1 MSTLYVSDLD
11 GTLLNT
17 NTKLSEKSKEI
28 INTLV
33 QQGVKFTYATSRSF
47 SSASEVIQGLNL
59 SIPVITNNGAFYIEP
74 TNGEIIYST
83 SFSYEQMKYVS
94 TIFIENKTYPL
105 VFSLLECEERVSWL
119 EGKENDGMLNYLK
132 GRTGEK
138 RLRCVTKEEELY
150 LGSIFYFTAIG
161 EENKLEKLKSYF
173 DDKSQFVCTLQ
184 RELYGDGEYWL
195 EIMPHNATKAMGVK
209 RLKEITGC
217 DRVICFGDA
226 INDISMFTIADEAY
240 AVADANLQLKQISTG
255 IIGSNNDDGVALWL
269 LEHVNA
275 LSVERKTARQIAQV
289 ASDV

>member
-94 TIFIENKTYPL
+94 TIFIENKTY
-105 VFSLLECEERVSWL
+105 
-119 EGKENDGMLNYLK
+119 
-132 GRTGEK
+132 
-138 RLRCVTKEEELY
+138 
-150 LGSIFYFTAIG
+150 TAC
-161 EENKLEKLKSYF
+161 F
-173 DDKSQFVCTLQ
+173 FFV
-184 RELYGDGEYWL
+184 
-195 EIMPHNATKAMGVK
+195 GV
-209 RLKEITGC
+209 
-217 DRVICFGDA
+217 
-226 INDISMFTIADEAY
+226 
-240 AVADANLQLKQISTG
+240 
-255 IIGSNNDDGVALWL
+255 
-269 LEHVNA
+269 
-275 LSVERKTARQIAQV
+275 
-289 ASDV
+289 